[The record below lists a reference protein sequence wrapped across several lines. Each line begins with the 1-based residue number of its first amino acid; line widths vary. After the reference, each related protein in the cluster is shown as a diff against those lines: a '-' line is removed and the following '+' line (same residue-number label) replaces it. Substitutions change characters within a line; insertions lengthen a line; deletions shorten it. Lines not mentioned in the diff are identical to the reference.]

1 MYACRVT
8 GITPL
13 LRISPTANPAYRL
26 LAFVR
31 LVNGFFF
38 FSESDWLSQVPTSTV
53 RSPAAASDPG
63 TFQLAH
69 HSANLFSGFS
79 EMKHLAFVQQGTFRG
94 SIPSLTLRLTSSF
107 TPASCRT
114 LPGYMRSSV
123 LNWWLAF
130 VQAGLSSLS
139 MPACP
144 GTLIKFSSFKN
155 QHKSGALCVPYPA
168 MLLTCYLMN

>member
-1 MYACRVT
+1 MPSYRHY
-8 GITPL
+8 
-13 LRISPTANPAYRL
+13 SSTANQSDCQSGVPPSCLCSACQRL
-26 LAFVR
+26 
-31 LVNGFFF
+31 F
-38 FSESDWLSQVPTSTV
+38 FSESDWPSQVPTSTI

-79 EMKHLAFVQQGTFRG
+79 EMKHLAFVQQGVFRG
-94 SIPSLTLRLTSSF
+94 SIPSLTLRLTSSL
-107 TPASCRT
+107 TPASCRP
-114 LPGYMRSSV
+114 LPFCMRRLV

-144 GTLIKFSSFKN
+144 GTLMIF
-155 QHKSGALCVPYPA
+155 
-168 MLLTCYLMN
+168 LLIVY